1 MLTTMDTLDTSHPSS
16 TATTQGMLLTN
27 RGRFVTE
34 LVELVSSMRFAISL
48 LTIISIA
55 SVVGTV
61 VIQGEPM
68 PNYVNQ
74 FGPFWFEVFAR
85 FSVYSVYS
93 AWWFL
98 LIMAFL
104 VTSTSLC
111 IIRNA
116 PKMIAD
122 MKSWRVNV
130 REQSLR
136 NFHHHA
142 EWSSSRAID
151 QLASEYTKQIA
162 AAGYQVRQVPKDG
175 AVLLSAKQGA
185 ANKLG
190 YIFAHS
196 AIVIICIGGLLD
208 SNLPIRA
215 QQWLF
220 GKETFK
226 GSGVI
231 ADIPE
236 KHRLGNGNITF
247 RGNTLI
253 PEGQSSNTTILQM
266 GDGVLIQDLPFSI
279 QLEQFIVDF
288 YSTGM
293 PKLFASN
300 VIVTDKETG
309 SNFRATIKVNEPL
322 IYKGLAVYQS
332 SFEDGGSR
340 LKLAGYPMAG
350 SSHVQ
355 FPVDGQVGKA
365 SRLAGNDGDY
375 TIEWSGFRPFNVEN
389 MAGDPR
395 SVKQPK
401 GFNENLEKRL
411 GSAANRERGKDLRN
425 VGPSVQYKLRDKTG
439 QAREFS
445 NYMMPVTIDGEEVFL
460 AGVRDN
466 PSEGFRYLRI
476 PADANGKVDEWMRLR
491 AAISD
496 PALRE
501 KAAKRYGAN
510 VPLGANSSPQM
521 REQLQLSALRGL
533 NVFAGDAESSG
544 YIAVAR
550 FIDKVPKEQQERTVD
565 IFMKILNGAMW
576 ELWQVARDKDGL
588 PAAVPDA
595 KNARFLQRS
604 TDALADSFFYG
615 APVYLQLRSFD
626 EVKASVFQVTRSP
639 GKNVVYLGCLLLV
652 LGVFAMLYIRER
664 RLWVWL
670 RPDADGVVRTLMAM
684 STQRRSLDFD
694 KEFDQMK
701 ARLPST

>member
-1 MLTTMDTLDTSHPSS
+1 MDNLENIDTPI
-16 TATTQGMLLTN
+16 TAAQGAVAAK
-27 RGRFVTE
+27 RAPGTE
-34 LVELVSSMRFAISL
+34 LIELVSSMRFAISL
-48 LTIISIA
+48 LTVIAIA
-55 SVVGTV
+55 SIIGTV
-61 VIQGEPM
+61 VLQNEPA

-85 FSVYSVYS
+85 FSIYSVYS

-104 VTSTSLC
+104 VVSTSLC
-111 IIRNA
+111 ILRNA
-116 PKMIAD
+116 PKMLAD
-122 MKSWRVNV
+122 MKSWRDNV

-136 NFHHHA
+136 NFHHHT
-142 EWSSSRAID
+142 EWTSAGSVDKVAQEAARRV
-151 QLASEYTKQIA
+151 A
-162 AAGYQVRQVPKDG
+162 AAGYQVKLVARDG
-175 AVLLSAKQGA
+175 ATLLTAKQGA

-196 AIVIICIGGLLD
+196 AIVIICVGGLLD

-220 GKETFK
+220 GKEPFK
-226 GSGVI
+226 GNSVI
-231 ADIPE
+231 SEIPA
-236 KHRLGNGNITF
+236 KHRLGTGNITF

-253 PEGQSSNTTILQM
+253 PEGQTSDTTILQA
-266 GDGVLIQDLPFSI
+266 GEGVLIQDLPFTL
-279 QLEQFIVDF
+279 QLEKFIVDF

-300 VIVTDKETG
+300 VIVIDKETG
-309 SNFRATIKVNEPL
+309 KRFPATIKVNEPL

-340 LKLAGYPMAG
+340 LSLVGYPMAG
-350 SSHVQ
+350 ERNVP
-355 FPVDGQVGKA
+355 FKLEGEVGKA
-365 SRLAGNDGDY
+365 SKLAGGDAEY

-389 MAGDPR
+389 ISAGSQDTR
-395 SVKQPK
+395 AVKQPK
-401 GFNENLEKRL
+401 GLEQHL
-411 GSAANRERGKDLRN
+411 GSAANPDKAKDLKN
-425 VGPSVQYKLRDKTG
+425 IGPSVQYKLRDKNG

-445 NYMMPVTIDGEEVFL
+445 NYMLPVKIDGGEYFL

-476 PADANGKVDEWMRLR
+476 PADAKGSVDEWMLLR
-491 AAISD
+491 AAILD

-501 KAAKRYGAN
+501 KAARRYAAN
-510 VPLGANSSPQM
+510 VPLGATATPQL
-521 REQLQLSALRGL
+521 REQLQASALRGL
-533 NVFAGDAESSG
+533 TVFAGNAEASG

-550 FIDKVPKEQQERTVD
+550 FIERLPKEQQEKTAD

-576 ELWQVARDKDGL
+576 ELWQAAHEKEALPPVAMNEANG
-588 PAAVPDA
+588 
-595 KNARFLQRS
+595 RFLQHA
-604 TDALADSFFYG
+604 TDALADAFFYG
-615 APVYLQLRSFD
+615 APVYLQLKGFD

-652 LGVFAMLYIRER
+652 LGVFSMIYIRER
-664 RLWVWL
+664 RLWIWI
-670 RPDADGVVRTLMAM
+670 RPDAEGGTHSLMAM

-694 KEFDQMK
+694 KEFERLK
-701 ARLPST
+701 GRLPAA

>member
-1 MLTTMDTLDTSHPSS
+1 MDTLDTSHPSS

-151 QLASEYTKQIA
+151 QLASEYIKQIT

-196 AIVIICIGGLLD
+196 AIVIICVGGLLD

-215 QQWLF
+215 QQWMF

-309 SNFRATIKVNEPL
+309 NNFRATIKVNEPL

-466 PSEGFRYLRI
+466 PAEGFRYLRI

-496 PALRE
+496 PAMRE

-595 KNARFLQRS
+595 KSARFLQRS

-615 APVYLQLRSFD
+615 APVYLQLRGFD

-670 RPDADGVVRTLMAM
+670 RPDADRGVRTLMAM

-694 KEFDQMK
+694 KGFEKMK